1 MGYALTMNENAPT
14 HSIGE
19 AARILGVSVDTL
31 RRWDESGKLP
41 ARRVGIREDR
51 RYTQADLDNFRN
63 AA

>member
-1 MGYALTMNENAPT
+1 MNEDEPT

-19 AARILGVSVDTL
+19 AARILRVSVDTL
-31 RRWDESGKLP
+31 RRWDEDGTLP
-41 ARRVGIREDR
+41 ARRIKAGTREDR